1 MRTLACL
8 LLAAALHAQA
18 PQFEAATMK
27 LVPAGEPN
35 RARTVDGAILHYPGV
50 SLLFLLREAYRV
62 PTRDQVAG
70 PDWMR
75 VQLYQIDA
83 KLPSAESRDQI
94 PEMLQA
100 LLAERLKLSVH
111 HESRPLNTNFLLA
124 GKKAPK
130 MRRAAAAD
138 DQLDLKLDVP
148 LVHLSGKGTVA
159 QLIDQLNHGLGG
171 GDPWVDQTGLT
182 GAFEIKLDF
191 ALASGARTAPGDASA
206 APSAAQAIEQ
216 QLGLRVETRKAPA
229 DFVVVDHVER
239 TPIQN

>member
-27 LVPAGEPN
+27 LVPPGEPS
-35 RARTVDGAILHYPGV
+35 RARTVDGAILHYPSV
-50 SLLFLLREAYRV
+50 SLLFLLREAYRL

-100 LLAERLKLSVH
+100 LLVERLKLAVH

-130 MRRAAAAD
+130 MRAAAASD
-138 DQLDLKLDVP
+138 VAPDSQLDLKLEVP
-148 LVHLSGKGTVA
+148 LVHLSGKGTIA
-159 QLIDQLNHGLGG
+159 QLIDQLNHGLNSVCVWRRAKR
-171 GDPWVDQTGLT
+171 P
-182 GAFEIKLDF
+182 
-191 ALASGARTAPGDASA
+191 
-206 APSAAQAIEQ
+206 
-216 QLGLRVETRKAPA
+216 
-229 DFVVVDHVER
+229 
-239 TPIQN
+239 PIS